1 MPESALQTLTCG
13 PLDAT
18 FEDALMSVQNYGFIQ
33 AVFEVERLNAPGGKA
48 TKAAPGKLT
57 VLRPS
62 STQAH
67 YPAIK
72 PGDKVHCPGLGS
84 DGEGVVALYRVRRMA
99 EGFGRR
105 KMTVWPEA

>member
-1 MPESALQTLTCG
+1 MPESSLETLTSG

-33 AVFEVERLNAPGGKA
+33 AVFEVERLNAPGGRA
-48 TKAAPGKLT
+48 TKASPGAIT

-62 STQAH
+62 SIQAH

-72 PGDKVHCPGLGS
+72 PGDKVHCPGLGG
-84 DGEGVVALYRVRRMA
+84 DGADANALYRVKRMA
-99 EGFGRR
+99 EGFARR
-105 KMTVWPEA
+105 KMTVWE

>member
-1 MPESALQTLTCG
+1 MPELSIETLTCG
-13 PLDAT
+13 PLAAT
-18 FEDALMSVQNYGFIQ
+18 FEEALMSVQNYGFIQ

-48 TKAAPGKLT
+48 TKAAPGKIT

-72 PGDKVHCPGLGS
+72 PGDKVHCPGIGS
-84 DGEGVVALYRVRRMA
+84 AGADADALYRVRRMA
-99 EGFGRR
+99 EGFGRQ
-105 KMTVWPEA
+105 KMTVWE